1 MTLGTPKRT
10 REEILQDVV
19 RVAPISL
26 LNIITLITCDI
37 VHQMLKVR
45 RSLTEILLEV
55 TNEEIGSICREVWSR
70 ARAKGTPDT
79 HDTTNKLIFHTFAH
93 QCTESDSHES
103 RAVLR

>member
-1 MTLGTPKRT
+1 
-10 REEILQDVV
+10 
-19 RVAPISL
+19 
-26 LNIITLITCDI
+26 
-37 VHQMLKVR
+37 MLKVR